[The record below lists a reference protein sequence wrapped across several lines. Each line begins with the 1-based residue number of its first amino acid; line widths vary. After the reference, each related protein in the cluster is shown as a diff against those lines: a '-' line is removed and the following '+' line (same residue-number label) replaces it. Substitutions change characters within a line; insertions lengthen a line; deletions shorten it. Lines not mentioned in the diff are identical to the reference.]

1 MTRLLLRALS
11 GLALTAAFVAAV
23 HAQTPPAATPLQ
35 SARAHLAAG
44 RFAQADTILEAL
56 VAQSPNNFQAWLA
69 LGNARR
75 GLGRIDDAVTA
86 FRRVMASPLRPQA
99 AQALFTMYANAK
111 RLDDAAPLLDTLRLL
126 NAPDFSALVSTQGI
140 ENLRGDPRF
149 ALLFPDSTAF
159 SPPFVEPVT
168 IIHEWRGEAAGDEFG
183 WIARSIGDVDAD
195 GVTDVV
201 ISATQ
206 NPPLGARAGKLY
218 VYSGRS
224 GALLWRKDGA
234 PRAALGISVE
244 AAGDV
249 NLDGIPDV
257 VAGAPGMNAV
267 LVYSGRDGTELH
279 RLRGDSADIDL
290 GRSAA
295 GIGDFNGDGY
305 ADILAGAVSANASTG
320 RAYVF
325 SGRDG
330 SRLLT
335 LNGQRAGESFGSA
348 VAGGGG
354 LFVIGAASGGPNQ
367 RGRIYMYNRLDTLP
381 AFTQDADSTGAA
393 FGAMFTSI
401 LGDVDM
407 DGTTDVF
414 VSDFVNSANGPSS
427 GRVYI
432 FSGRTGALIRTITGD
447 GGAFGTS
454 ASDAGDVDGDG
465 AADLVVGSWQ
475 WRTPAWSGGRVQV
488 FSGGDGRLLRTIT
501 SRVPGET
508 LGFDAVGVGDVN
520 GDGAVDYLLTSAYS
534 LVNGPRSGRVYI
546 ISGR

>member
-1 MTRLLLRALS
+1 MTRLLLRAVA
-11 GLALTAAFVAAV
+11 ALTLVAAITASA
-23 HAQTPPAATPLQ
+23 HAQTTPQPGPLQ
-35 SARAHLAAG
+35 TARAHLAAG
-44 RFAQADTILEAL
+44 RFAQADTILEVL
-56 VAQSPNNFQAWLA
+56 VQQSPTNLQAWLA

-75 GLGRIDDAVTA
+75 GLGRIDEAAAA
-86 FRRVMASPLRPQA
+86 FRRVMQSPLRPQA
-99 AQALFTMYANAK
+99 AQALFTMYASAK
-111 RLDDAAPLLDTLRLL
+111 RLDDAAPLLDTLRML
-126 NAPDFSALVSTQGI
+126 NAPDFSALVTTAGV

-149 ALLFPDSTAF
+149 ALLFPDSAAF

-168 IIHEWRGEAAGDEFG
+168 IIHEWRGEQAGDEFG
-183 WIARSIGDVDAD
+183 WIARAIGDVDAD
-195 GVTDVV
+195 GVSDVV

-218 VYSGRS
+218 VYSGKS
-224 GALLWRKDGA
+224 GALIWRKDGEA
-234 PRAALGISVE
+234 RAALGISVE

-249 NLDGIPDV
+249 NNDGIPDV
-257 VAGAPGMNAV
+257 VAGAPGLNAV
-267 LVYSGRDGTELH
+267 LVLSGRDGRELH
-279 RLRGDSADIDL
+279 RLRGDSADVDL

-305 ADILAGAVSANASTG
+305 ADIVAGAASANGSAG

-325 SGRDG
+325 SGKDG
-330 SRLLT
+330 TRLLT

-381 AFTQDADSTGAA
+381 AFTQEADSTGAA

-414 VSDFVNSANGPSS
+414 VSDFVNSANGPGT

-432 FSGRTGALIRTITGD
+432 FSGRTGATIRTITGE

-454 ASDAGDVDGDG
+454 ASNAGDVDGDG
-465 AADLVVGSWQ
+465 AGDLVVGSWQ
-475 WRTPAWSGGRVQV
+475 WKTPAWSGGRVQV
-488 FSGGDGRLLRTIT
+488 FSGRDGRLLRTIT

-520 GDGAVDYLLTSAYS
+520 GDGAVDCLLTSAYS

-546 ISGR
+546 ISGK